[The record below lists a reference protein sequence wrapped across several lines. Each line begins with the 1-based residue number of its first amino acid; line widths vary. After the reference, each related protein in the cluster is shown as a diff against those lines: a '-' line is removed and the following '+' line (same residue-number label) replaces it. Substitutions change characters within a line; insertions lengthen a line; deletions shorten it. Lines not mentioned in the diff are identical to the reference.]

1 MDYKEILDEH
11 MLNVFKDILHKI
23 KDEGLSNNHQL
34 YVTFSTKNSNIVIPK
49 WLLKKY
55 PDEMTIIIQYEY
67 YNIEIKKNF
76 FLIILSFNNIK
87 TDLKI
92 SFDSIISFADPSSN
106 FGLNYQLNNSNK
118 KKEKKEKR
126 ILKKNKKENEK
137 SNVLKFSKLK
147 KN

>member
-1 MDYKEILDEH
+1 

-76 FLIILSFNNIK
+76 FLITLSFNNIK

-92 SFDSIISFADPSSN
+92 PFESIISFADPTAN
-106 FGLNYQLNNSNK
+106 FGL
-118 KKEKKEKR
+118 
-126 ILKKNKKENEK
+126 ILKKNSNNKNKKKLTKNK
-137 SNVLKFSKLK
+137 DNIIDFLKY
-147 KN
+147 KNK

>member
-76 FLIILSFNNIK
+76 FLITLSFNNIK

-92 SFDSIISFADPSSN
+92 PFESIISFADPTAN
-106 FGLNYQLNNSNK
+106 FGL
-118 KKEKKEKR
+118 
-126 ILKKNKKENEK
+126 ILKKNSNNKNKKKLTKNK
-137 SNVLKFSKLK
+137 DNIIDFLKY
-147 KN
+147 KNK